1 MADEEGRRNEDS
13 KDLYRA
19 VTSSLKES
27 GFLNEVECQT
37 RKEVLK
43 ALVGDGSGAADQDK
57 PESNFVINEL
67 IREYLDWN
75 NLSQTS
81 QVLVLESGQPQTPVQ
96 RSDIESALK
105 IQTGPNSSR
114 VPLLYTIVSALKNN

>member
-43 ALVGDGSGAADQDK
+43 ALVGGGSAGATDQVW
-57 PESNFVINEL
+57 STTQLFSV
-67 IREYLDWN
+67 
-75 NLSQTS
+75 
-81 QVLVLESGQPQTPVQ
+81 
-96 RSDIESALK
+96 
-105 IQTGPNSSR
+105 
-114 VPLLYTIVSALKNN
+114 

>member
-19 VTSSLKES
+19 VTSSLKDS

-43 ALVGDGSGAADQDK
+43 ALVGGGSGATDQ
-57 PESNFVINEL
+57 V
-67 IREYLDWN
+67 W
-75 NLSQTS
+75 
-81 QVLVLESGQPQTPVQ
+81 
-96 RSDIESALK
+96 
-105 IQTGPNSSR
+105 
-114 VPLLYTIVSALKNN
+114 